1 VSGFDSLASFLDM
14 GGRAAYVWPAYG
26 ATLIVLVAMLLR
38 AILRARASRRALA
51 RLEESGTR
59 IRRRERRGP

>member
-1 VSGFDSLASFLDM
+1 VSGFDSLAAFLDM

-26 ATLIVLVAMLLR
+26 ATLVILVAMLLR
-38 AILRARASRRALA
+38 AIARARASRRALA
-51 RLEESGTR
+51 RLEASGTR